1 MQNTSLDIL
10 LVEDCRDDAESF
22 ECALKETAS
31 GTRLRIV
38 ADGEEA
44 LALIFGKN
52 ASFHGTPVAMPRLLV
67 LDLRLPRVNG
77 MEVLQRL
84 KANRLTRNIPIV
96 LLSSSAARRDL
107 AAAYELGVN
116 SYLVKPTDFDEFA
129 LMVRALV
136 QYWLQFNQPLK
147 L

>member
-1 MQNTSLDIL
+1 MDIL
-10 LVEDCRDDAESF
+10 LVEDSRDDVLTF
-22 ECALKETAS
+22 EYALKETGQTA
-31 GTRLRIV
+31 RLRTV
-38 ADGEEA
+38 SNGGEA
-44 LALIFGKN
+44 LAFIFGKN
-52 ASFHGTPVAMPRLLV
+52 GSFEGTPVARPRLVV
-67 LDLRLPRVNG
+67 LDLQLPGVNG

-116 SYLVKPTDFDEFA
+116 SYLVKPTNFDEFA

-136 QYWLQFNQPLK
+136 QYWLHFNQPLK